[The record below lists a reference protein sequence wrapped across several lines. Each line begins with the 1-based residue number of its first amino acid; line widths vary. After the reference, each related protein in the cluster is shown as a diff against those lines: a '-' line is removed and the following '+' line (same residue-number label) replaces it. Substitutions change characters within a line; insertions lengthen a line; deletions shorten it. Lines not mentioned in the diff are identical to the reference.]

1 MIDQLYV
8 RRLLDDHCDKG
19 FGICWLKKYNIVTT
33 RRISCKQVSYL
44 MLLLFFNLCVYSGIL
59 FYYFNYFD
67 ILLFIFPTYYCFC
80 SYCCVFVVLIFLRL
94 LLIVSSYI
102 INVSSILD
110 MFVVLF
116 LLRL

>member
-1 MIDQLYV
+1 MIDQLFV
-8 RRLLDDHCDKG
+8 CRLLDDHCDKG
-19 FGICWLKKYNIVTT
+19 FGICCLKKYNIVTT

-44 MLLLFFNLCVYSGIL
+44 MLLLFFNLCVYYGIL
-59 FYYFNYFD
+59 FYYFNCFD

-80 SYCCVFVVLIFLRL
+80 SYCVFVLIFLRL
-94 LLIVSSYI
+94 LLIVSGYI